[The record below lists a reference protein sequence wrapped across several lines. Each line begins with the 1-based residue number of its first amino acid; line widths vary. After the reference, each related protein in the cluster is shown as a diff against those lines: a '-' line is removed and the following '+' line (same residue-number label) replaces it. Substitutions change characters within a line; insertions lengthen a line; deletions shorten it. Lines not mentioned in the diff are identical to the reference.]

1 MSGFAEFLLAIGA
14 LFAAFSCGY
23 LLLLTLLSWRLPIPT
38 PSSRRMCFDVIVP
51 AHNEEAG
58 ITRVVQ
64 SLLKIDWPKNQFR
77 VLVVAD
83 NCSDATAAV
92 ARAQAAQVLERSNL
106 ALRGKGYALAYAFDW
121 SIKDGFAQAVVV
133 IDADAVVS
141 PNLLEAFA
149 ARIERG
155 ARAMQASYGVLN
167 PWSSWR
173 TQLLAIA
180 KGAFHTVR
188 SRARE
193 RLGVSCGVRGN
204 GWCVTTELLQQIP
217 YEHFSLSEDLEY
229 GIALGL
235 AGCRVQYAGEAHA
248 DADMVSN
255 EKNARSQRQR
265 WERGR
270 FELVRLNT
278 WPLLRAAFERR
289 SLVCLD
295 LALDLIVPPLSYVA
309 LNIFLLGTLAGLLSI
324 WDAGAALWIWWALA
338 CAGVL
343 VLHVLRGWR
352 LSGVGARG
360 LIAFAHVPGF
370 ILWRMWLLL
379 ARKPQQWVRTE
390 RESEKKTEPTNP

>member
-1 MSGFAEFLLAIGA
+1 MSGLAEFLLAA
-14 LFAAFSCGY
+14 LALPATLSCGY
-23 LLLLTLLSWRLPIPT
+23 LLLLTLLSWRLHVPPA
-38 PSSRRMCFDVIVP
+38 SSRRMCFDVIVP

-92 ARAQAAQVLERSNL
+92 ARAQGALVLERTHL
-106 ALRGKGYALAYAFDW
+106 TLRGKGYALAYAFDW
-121 SIKDGFAQAVVV
+121 SIKDDFAKAVVV
-133 IDADAVVS
+133 IDADAVVT

-155 ARAMQASYGVLN
+155 ARALQASYGVLN

-204 GWCVTTELLQQIP
+204 GWCVTHELLQQIP

-235 AGCRVQYAGEAHA
+235 ASCRVQYADEAHA

-265 WERGR
+265 WEQGR
-270 FELVRLNT
+270 FALVRSNT
-278 WPLLRAAFERR
+278 WPMLRAALQRR
-289 SLVCLD
+289 SKVCLD
-295 LALDLIVPPLSYVA
+295 LALDLIVPPLSYLV
-309 LNIFLLGTLAGLLSI
+309 LNIFLLGALAALLSI
-324 WDAGAALWIWWALA
+324 WVAGVTFWAWWALA
-338 CAGVL
+338 CAAVL
-343 VLHVLRGWR
+343 VLHVLRGWQ

-370 ILWRMWLLL
+370 ILWRIWLLL

-390 RESEKKTEPTNP
+390 REDPKARTP